1 MLPESA
7 AATAVGLISPMIF
20 TSTVPVVRTVMRLIL
35 IQMSFTNSQVFGLA
49 MWKEALEVEGLRPS
63 VPNQNK
69 HEYQILCFEA
79 IVALHDS
86 HIRDL
91 STLQLEY
98 ARHVIMWGFECSK
111 AEEEWDMRFI
121 ARRRLELAQLNRTT
135 KKLAVAFEER
145 LQGLLENEH
154 LFESQMEQ
162 ELLIGALERFRE
174 HFWDGVEVADR
185 ETAAALDEAEY

>member
-1 MLPESA
+1 
-7 AATAVGLISPMIF
+7 MIF

-63 VPNQNK
+63 VPNQNQ

-79 IVALHDS
+79 IVALHDI
-86 HIRDL
+86 HL
-91 STLQLEY
+91 QELNTLQLEY
-98 ARHVIMWGFECSK
+98 ARQVIMWGFECSK

-154 LFESQMEQ
+154 LFHSQMEQ
-162 ELLIGALERFRE
+162 EFLIGALERFRD

-185 ETAAALDEAEY
+185 ETAAALDEAES